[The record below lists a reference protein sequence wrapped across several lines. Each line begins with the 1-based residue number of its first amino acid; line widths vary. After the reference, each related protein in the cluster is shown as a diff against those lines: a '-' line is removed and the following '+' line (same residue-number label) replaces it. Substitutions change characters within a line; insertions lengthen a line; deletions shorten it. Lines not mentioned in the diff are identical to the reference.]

1 MHDDIRIGDLNP
13 ELEDAPWRPQFKLL
27 ASSQKAEKNNWEK
40 IEKEE
45 REVIKS
51 KGTIAKNESVITYSA
66 IYFSFNIY

>member
-1 MHDDIRIGDLNP
+1 MYDDIRIGDLNP

-27 ASSQKAEKNNWEK
+27 ASSQKAEGKNWKK

-51 KGTIAKNESVITYSA
+51 KRTIAKIESMITY
-66 IYFSFNIY
+66 